1 LTSTPS
7 FPSPIRSERT
17 VTGFHIAER
26 SRVLTGPV
34 VTVDDVVMVAPDG
47 SRHDRQVVGHPGAVS
62 VVALTADDRVIM
74 IRQYRA
80 ALDAQL
86 LEIPAGKRDLA
97 GEDPAET
104 ARRELLEEVGRS
116 AGSLV
121 KLAEFHNSPGFS
133 NEHSIVYLAQDL
145 TEGATERQGVE
156 ELHLEVVEIPMVDI
170 PAMIADGSIRDAKS
184 IIGLLLAR
192 AHLDT

>member
-1 LTSTPS
+1 
-7 FPSPIRSERT
+7 
-17 VTGFHIAER
+17 VTGFHITDR

-62 VVALTADDRVIM
+62 VVAVTADHTVIM
-74 IRQYRA
+74 IRQFRA
-80 ALDAQL
+80 ALDAEL

-97 GEDPAET
+97 GEDPAQT
-104 ARRELLEEVGRS
+104 ARRELLEEVGKH
-116 AGSLV
+116 AGSLH

-133 NEHSIVYLAQDL
+133 NEHSIVYLAGDL
-145 TEGATERQGVE
+145 TDGPTERQGVE
-156 ELHLEVVEIPMVDI
+156 ELHIQVVEVPLTDV
-170 PAMIADGSIRDAKS
+170 PSMIADGSIRDAKS

-192 AHLDT
+192 AHLNA